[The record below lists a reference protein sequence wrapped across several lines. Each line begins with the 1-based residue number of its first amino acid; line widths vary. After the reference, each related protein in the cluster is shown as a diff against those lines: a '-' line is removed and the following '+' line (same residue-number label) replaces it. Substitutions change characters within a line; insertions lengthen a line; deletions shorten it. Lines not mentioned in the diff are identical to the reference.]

1 VIEREERLHLLGLE
15 VKLLESGNA
24 KLPVDVDGVIKLR
37 RSVVSVELE
46 GKLRVSVMAYRGNEE
61 RAADS
66 GEADF
71 TPKSFH
77 TSTGYI
83 DLKVASCR
91 MEVTVRWSLFCFW
104 A

>member
-24 KLPVDVDGVIKLR
+24 KLPVDVDGMIKLR